1 MVYWV
6 WVLHVCQLYFPSEKE
21 VLVQGRYPGCAV
33 AELVNSIHHL
43 TKLLLNC
50 PCLELACGCSWPAA
64 KGVLLACFQH
74 SRPSDSEL
82 TQTNSCA
89 LTHILA
95 HSDTLLHTDTY
106 THACSHTH
114 TGTQAV
120 TLTHTPSSSDTPS
133 HTDTCTHA
141 HTHACTSMC
150 ACVCAFVHVHACVC
164 DCECDCVCLSV
175 SDGVWVSV
183 WSDCREEGLMVAV
196 NGQR

>member
-1 MVYWV
+1 M
-6 WVLHVCQLYFPSEKE
+6 LHVCQLYFPSEKE

-89 LTHILA
+89 LTHLLA

-106 THACSHTH
+106 THSCSLTH

-120 TLTHTPSSSDTPS
+120 TLTHTPSSSDTITRG
-133 HTDTCTHA
+133 HM
-141 HTHACTSMC
+141 HACTYTRLHKHVRLCVCVCARAC
-150 ACVCAFVHVHACVC
+150 ACV
-164 DCECDCVCLSV
+164 
-175 SDGVWVSV
+175 
-183 WSDCREEGLMVAV
+183 
-196 NGQR
+196 